1 MKISYNWLR
10 EYVDL
15 QEKPEEISK
24 VLTGLGL
31 EVEGLEVHEEIP
43 GSMEGLVLGEV
54 VECEAHPNADKLKL
68 TKVDV
73 GGPELLNIVCGAP
86 NVAKGQRVVVATPG
100 STVHPRNGEPFQ
112 IKRAKIRGEESNGM
126 ICAEDEIGLS
136 NDHGGVIVLN
146 TDLPNGTPASDYFKP
161 STDHVFEIGL
171 TPNRADAASH
181 YGTARDLAAF
191 YGRPLKFPS
200 IEAFKPDSMSLPV
213 QVVVENPEACPRYAG
228 VTITGLKVA
237 TSPSWLRARLEAIGM
252 NPINNIVDVTNYIC
266 HGLGQP
272 LHAFD
277 AEKIKDR
284 KIVVKTL
291 AAGTKFT
298 TLDDKERSLG
308 ADDLMICDAEKGMC
322 IAGVFGGASSGVTN
336 TTTSIFLES
345 AYFSPDYVRKTAIR
359 HGLKTDASF
368 RFERGIDPNGAA
380 DALKYAALLI
390 KEVAGGTISSEL
402 VDKYAQ
408 PIGDFRFKVRF
419 ARVRMLIGKDIGR
432 EEILRILKN
441 LQIGIEDLTETD
453 FTAVVPPYRVD
464 VLREIDIV
472 EEVLRVYGID
482 NIELSAT
489 IGART
494 LSEFPAVDDNKLQL
508 KMSEFL
514 AARSYFEII
523 TNSLTNPEYGV
534 KSGLYDEGQ
543 NVVILNRLSEE
554 LGVMRQ
560 SMLFTGLEVVAYNNN
575 HRQAN
580 LKFFEF
586 GKTYH
591 KKDSGKYSEQSR
603 LALFVTGDVEAENW
617 RVPSRSAEF
626 YDLSAALQQILN
638 KLNIAGVETQP
649 SSGKVFDM
657 GLDYS
662 LNGKVFAS
670 VGQVKK
676 AILKIAEV
684 RQPVFYADIDWKQ
697 LLKWYKGEIDS
708 QEVPKFPEVRRDLSL
723 VLDKAITFAQVEKVA
738 RQVDRR
744 LVRNLNVFS
753 VYEGD
758 KLEAGKKSYA
768 VSFTLQD
775 EKETLKDKQIDKT
788 MNALIAAFESQLG
801 AIIRK

>member
-1 MKISYNWLR
+1 MKISYNWLK
-10 EYVDL
+10 EYIDL
-15 QEKPEEISK
+15 TEKPEEVSK

-31 EVEGLEVHEEIP
+31 EVEGLEFHEEIP

-54 VECEAHPNADKLKL
+54 VACEPHPNADKLKL

-73 GGPELLNIVCGAP
+73 GGPELLGIVCGAP
-86 NVAKGQRVVVATPG
+86 NVAKGQRVVVATNG
-100 STVHPRNGEPFQ
+100 TTIHPKTGEPFQ

-136 NDHGGVIVLN
+136 NDHGGVIVLD
-146 TDLPNGTPASDYFKP
+146 TQLPNGTPAADYFKP
-161 STDHVFEIGL
+161 TTDYVFEIGL
-171 TPNRADAASH
+171 TPNRADATSH

-191 YGRPLKFPS
+191 YGRPLKFPP
-200 IEAFKPDSMSLPV
+200 IDAFKADDKSLKIDV
-213 QVVVENPEACPRYAG
+213 SVENTEACPRYAG
-228 VTITGLKVA
+228 VTLTGPKVGP
-237 TSPSWLRARLEAIGM
+237 SPSWLKARLEAIGLT
-252 NPINNIVDVTNYIC
+252 PINNIVDVTNYIC
-266 HGLGQP
+266 HGVGQP

-277 AEKIKDR
+277 AAKIKGG
-284 KIVVKTL
+284 KVVVKTL
-291 AAGTKFT
+291 PEGTKFT
-298 TLDDKERSLG
+298 TLDEKERKLS
-308 ADDLMICDAEKGMC
+308 ANDLMICDAEEGMC
-322 IAGVFGGASSGVTN
+322 IAGVFGGTHSGVSD

-345 AYFSPDYVRKTAIR
+345 AYFSPDYVRRTAIL

-368 RFERGIDPNGAA
+368 RFERGIDPNGAVN
-380 DALKYAALLI
+380 ALKHAALLI
-390 KEVAGGTISSEL
+390 KEVAGGSISSDI
-402 VDKYAQ
+402 VDIYPQ
-408 PIGDFRFKVRF
+408 PIADFRFKVRF
-419 ARVRMLIGKDIGR
+419 ARVNMLIGKDIGR
-432 EEILRILKN
+432 EAILAILKN
-441 LQIGIEDLTETD
+441 LQIGVEDLTSDD

-464 VLREIDIV
+464 VQREIDVV

-489 IGART
+489 IGAAT

-508 KMSEFL
+508 KISEFL
-514 AARSYFEII
+514 AARSYYEII
-523 TNSLTNPEYGV
+523 TNSLTNAEYGI
-534 KSGLYDEGQ
+534 KSGLYEEEQ

-560 SMLFTGLEVVAYNNN
+560 SMLFSGLEVVAYNNN

-591 KKDSGKYSEQSR
+591 KKDSRKYREQNR
-603 LALFVTGDVEAENW
+603 LALFATGASHEETW
-617 RVPSRSAEF
+617 RQPTKAIEF

-638 KLNIAGVETQP
+638 KLNISGYETQP
-649 SSGKVFDM
+649 TSDKTFES
-657 GLDYS
+657 GLDFS

-670 VGQVKK
+670 IGQVNKK
-676 AILKIAEV
+676 ALKLAEV

-697 LLKWYKGEIDS
+697 LLKWYKGTIDYT
-708 QEVPKFPEVRRDLSL
+708 EVPKFPEVRRDLSI
-723 VLDKAITFAQVEKVA
+723 VLDKSVSFSQVERVA
-738 RQVDRR
+738 RQAERR
-744 LVRNLNVFS
+744 LIKGLNVFS

-768 VSFTLQD
+768 ISFTLQD

>member
-10 EYVDL
+10 EYIDL

-43 GSMEGLVLGEV
+43 GGMEGLVLGEV
-54 VECEAHPNADKLKL
+54 IECEAHPNADKLKL

-73 GGPELLNIVCGAP
+73 GGPELLSIVCGAP

-100 STVHPRNGEPFQ
+100 STVHPKNGEPFQ

-136 NDHGGVIVLN
+136 NDHGGVIVLK
-146 TDLPNGTPASDYFKP
+146 TDLPNGTPAADYFKP
-161 STDHVFEIGL
+161 STDYVFEIGL

-191 YGRPLKFPS
+191 YGRPLKFPA
-200 IEAFKPDSMSLPV
+200 IEGFKPDNRSLPV
-213 QVVVENPEACPRYAG
+213 EVVVENPAACPRYAG
-228 VTITGLKVA
+228 VTIAGLKVA
-237 TSPSWLRARLEAIGM
+237 PSPSWLRARLEAIGL
-252 NPINNIVDVTNYIC
+252 NPINNIVDITNYIC

-291 AAGTKFT
+291 SEGTKFT
-298 TLDDKERSLG
+298 TLDDKERVLG

-345 AYFSPDYVRKTAIR
+345 AYFSPDFVRKTAIR

-368 RFERGIDPNGAA
+368 RFERGIDPNGAV
-380 DALKYAALLI
+380 DALKHAALLI

-402 VDKYAQ
+402 IDSYPR

-419 ARVRMLIGKDIGR
+419 ARVHMLIGKEIGR
-432 EEILRILKN
+432 EEILKILKH
-441 LQIGIEDLTETD
+441 LQIGVEDLTEAD

-464 VLREIDIV
+464 VQREIDIV

-508 KMSEFL
+508 KISEFL

-534 KSGLYDEGQ
+534 KSGLYDEAQ

-580 LKFFEF
+580 LKLFEF

-591 KKDSGKYSEQSR
+591 KKDSGKYNEQSR
-603 LALFVTGDVEAENW
+603 LALFVTGDKEGENW
-617 RVPSRSAEF
+617 RRESRPVEF

-638 KLNIAGVETQP
+638 KLNIAGFEAQP
-649 SSGKVFDM
+649 SSGKMFDF
-657 GLDYS
+657 GLDYTI
-662 LNGKVFAS
+662 NGKVFAS

-697 LLKWYKGEIDS
+697 LLKWYKGEIDY

-723 VLDKAITFAQVEKVA
+723 VLDKSVTFAQVEKVA

-744 LVRNLNVFS
+744 LIKNLNVFS

-758 KLEAGKKSYA
+758 KLDVGKKSYA
-768 VSFTLQD
+768 VSFILQD